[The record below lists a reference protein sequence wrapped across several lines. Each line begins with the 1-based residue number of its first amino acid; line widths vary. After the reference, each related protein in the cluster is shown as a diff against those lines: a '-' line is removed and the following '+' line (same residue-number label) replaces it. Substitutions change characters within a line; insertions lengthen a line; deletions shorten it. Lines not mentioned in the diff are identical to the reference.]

1 MGVFKNDVGRPTNE
15 TIKKRRI
22 LKSILALLVAGALFT
37 GGYYVNEFIS
47 KYDVNKEKENESK
60 KEEVSLDEAEKIM
73 TRVFGENY
81 SGDFIWYFETSINEE
96 KYKMNWAISNTKKI
110 ENKYTCKKMY
120 GNNIVDDKYL
130 INNKYFIDSAA
141 CDESFYSYEDANKI
155 YQSYFGNKGNLK
167 KETLVFTEE
176 QLYSY
181 EYFEKENI
189 YSRVSYSVGL
199 GDMIG
204 VGKTVSA
211 YKQAGKMYITVSFG
225 YSGYSSEKEEYEL
238 WLNDGTK
245 IIANQKEINNNET
258 FIKYKDK
265 LEKYEFI
272 FFEEDGLYKFEKV
285 DKISKEV
292 AENKDSKELDI
303 NSEEVMDLY
312 IPFSYFMHEASGE
325 ELYKKDKVT
334 QADLSV
340 EYKNRLAF
348 AKLYNS
354 VSYDNLFTDKIEIS
368 KEDGLYVS
376 GFKSEV
382 LEKYYKKLFGK
393 NAKYVA
399 KTFDSYSINTLY
411 MYYDE
416 KTDTY
421 SEDLAGGDWTSF
433 RYGNEIY
440 KAIEADNKIELY
452 LYVVVFN
459 SDSENKGGVYRNI
472 EDATNFKNAIKE
484 VKTYDEFVYLMK
496 YKDKKISYEGIY
508 FDDLS
513 DYKDEASQYK
523 ITFVKEDNNYI
534 FESVE
539 KIK

>member
-22 LKSILALLVAGALFT
+22 LKAILALLVAGTLFT
-37 GGYYVNEFIS
+37 GGYYVNEFIN
-47 KYDVNKEKENESK
+47 KYDANKEKENESK
-60 KEEVSLDEAEKIM
+60 KEADELISTFNVVSNNFEKFGYFYKEDRKVDNLDNDIILISAISKLITEDKYIFTKNEVNESVKKIFGNIKYNDESVSSYCYEFNYDASKELYTDNSGCSGDGPSIYSEIINVETSSNKLTIIDKIAVSDFNYDSGILTLYKDLNRSIVIKENYDLDEGIKEYLDILDSYKW
-73 TRVFGENY
+73 TFVKNSEGNY
-81 SGDFIWYFETSINEE
+81 IFES
-96 KYKMNWAISNTKKI
+96 
-110 ENKYTCKKMY
+110 
-120 GNNIVDDKYL
+120 
-130 INNKYFIDSAA
+130 
-141 CDESFYSYEDANKI
+141 
-155 YQSYFGNKGNLK
+155 
-167 KETLVFTEE
+167 
-176 QLYSY
+176 
-181 EYFEKENI
+181 
-189 YSRVSYSVGL
+189 
-199 GDMIG
+199 
-204 VGKTVSA
+204 
-211 YKQAGKMYITVSFG
+211 
-225 YSGYSSEKEEYEL
+225 
-238 WLNDGTK
+238 
-245 IIANQKEINNNET
+245 
-258 FIKYKDK
+258 
-265 LEKYEFI
+265 
-272 FFEEDGLYKFEKV
+272 V

-459 SDSENKGGVYRNI
+459 SDSENKGGVYRDI